1 MVEMGLAKAIREH
14 ATGIIARGSFNKLDI
29 DGIRAIDGPLVGFAD
44 GHDSIFDRFK
54 VVVSPKHRSPVDAWL
69 ETFPDE
75 QPPAEL
81 SVIAF
86 VLPFSEA
93 VRASNRDHQKG
104 PSIEWV
110 KGKAYCEVM
119 LKEVG
124 DGLVSFL
131 KEKGHRAIVPARSP
145 AFEMGLD
152 AQGGPASNWSER
164 HQCYAAGL
172 GTFGLSKG
180 LITEKGVAMRCG
192 SIVADV
198 ALPPASRPDSHTAY
212 CKFLEAGECGECI
225 ERCPA
230 GAITPDGKDNRVCRA
245 YLNETLGPLIPRLMS
260 EEELRRT
267 GTDKAS
273 SLSACGLCNTNVPCE
288 AGIPA

>member
-1 MVEMGLAKAIREH
+1 MVEMGLANAIREH
-14 ATGIIARGSFNKLDI
+14 AADIIARSSFNELVLE
-29 DGIRAIDGPLVGFAD
+29 GIQAVDSPLVGFAD
-44 GHDSIFDRFK
+44 GHDPIFGRFK
-54 VVVSPKHRSPVDAWL
+54 MVVRPEHRSPVNAWL
-69 ETFPDE
+69 ESFPDE

-93 VRASNRDHQKG
+93 VRVSNRSQEKG

-131 KEKGHRAIVPARSP
+131 EEKGHRAIVPARSP
-145 AFEMGLD
+145 AFGMGQD

-164 HQCYAAGL
+164 HQCYVAGL

-192 SIVADV
+192 SIVTDV
-198 ALPPASRPDSHTAY
+198 ALPPSPRPDSHTAY
-212 CKFLEAGECGECI
+212 CRFLEAGECGECI
-225 ERCPA
+225 QRCPA

-245 YLNETLGPLIPRLMS
+245 YLNETLGPLIPHIMS
-260 EEELRRT
+260 KEELERT
-267 GTDKAS
+267 GADKAS

-288 AGIPA
+288 AGIPS

>member
-1 MVEMGLAKAIREH
+1 MVEKGLAKAIKEH
-14 ATGIIARGSFNKLDI
+14 AADIIARSSFNELMPE
-29 DGIRAIDGPLVGFAD
+29 AIPAVDGPLVGFAD

-54 VVVSPKHRSPVDAWL
+54 VVVRPEHRSPVDAWL
-69 ETFPDE
+69 ETFPGE
-75 QPPAEL
+75 RPPAEL

-86 VLPFSEA
+86 VLPFSEE
-93 VRASNRDHQKG
+93 VRASNRSQEKE

-110 KGKAYCEVM
+110 KGKAYCEIM

-124 DGLVSFL
+124 AGLVSFL
-131 KEKGHRAIVPARSP
+131 KEKGYRAIIPARSP
-145 AFEMGLD
+145 AFGMGQD

-180 LITEKGVAMRCG
+180 LITEKGIAMRCG

-212 CKFLEAGECGECI
+212 CLFLEAGECGECI
-225 ERCPA
+225 QRCPA
-230 GAITPDGKDNRVCRA
+230 GAITPDGKDNQVCRA
-245 YLNETLGPLIPRLMS
+245 YLSETLGPLIPRLMS
-260 EEELRRT
+260 KEELERT
-267 GTDKAS
+267 KADKAS